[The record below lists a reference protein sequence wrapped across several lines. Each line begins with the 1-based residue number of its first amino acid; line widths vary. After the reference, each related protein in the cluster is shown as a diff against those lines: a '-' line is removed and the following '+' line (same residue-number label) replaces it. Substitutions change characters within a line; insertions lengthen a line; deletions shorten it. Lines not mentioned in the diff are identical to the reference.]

1 MSRGK
6 ADRPQI
12 RALSMNHFRRRMRF
26 HTEAL
31 IPRRQAR
38 ILVNAEYG
46 YCAVKIGRIDTADRD
61 IRMS

>member
-1 MSRGK
+1 
-6 ADRPQI
+6 
-12 RALSMNHFRRRMRF
+12 MNLFRRHMRL

-31 IPRRQAR
+31 IPRRHAR

-46 YCAVKIGRIDTADRD
+46 YCAVKIGRIDIADRD